1 MEEKI
6 KEERVE
12 ESRSMDWKE
21 RYADI
26 YGCMAA
32 ETGKKNAEY
41 TQDIEEQDRLFKR
54 AICHIDYLSG
64 SVLREG

>member
-26 YGCMAA
+26 YGSTAA
-32 ETGKKNAEY
+32 A
-41 TQDIEEQDRLFKR
+41 
-54 AICHIDYLSG
+54 
-64 SVLREG
+64 V